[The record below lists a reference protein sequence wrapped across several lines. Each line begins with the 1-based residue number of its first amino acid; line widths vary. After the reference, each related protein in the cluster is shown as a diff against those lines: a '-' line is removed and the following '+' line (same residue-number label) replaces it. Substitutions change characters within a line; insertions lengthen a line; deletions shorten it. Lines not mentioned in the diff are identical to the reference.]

1 VAYEKIMDD
10 APDRDQLKV
19 ESEHA
24 KVVNGWR
31 VAPLTGRSDD
41 GEERVFGF
49 QILGEEK
56 ATDSLL
62 DTLHFLLKTWGGCH
76 PGTWRS
82 NS

>member
-1 VAYEKIMDD
+1 
-10 APDRDQLKV
+10 
-19 ESEHA
+19 
-24 KVVNGWR
+24 
-31 VAPLTGRSDD
+31 
-41 GEERVFGF
+41 VFGF